1 MLALRKY
8 SLPLALMAV
17 AVLGVSGCQA
27 LDTLGGGQAED
38 ESVSDGAAT
47 DSTTGQ
53 ETPAPQGD
61 APSEEA
67 PAEVA
72 VPVCEDLYSEN
83 MNTAL
88 LDEVRVSVGDN
99 SEGDFG
105 YGTTNPAL
113 VSLLK
118 TVRADLRI
126 SCTWYLPASESVSV
140 TSVAI
145 ISGDTKREVS
155 GVLNSTTAIASTL
168 GAGNLWDIRS
178 ATSDES
184 PDYIATEAH
193 LLIDTPCPAT
203 LAEQSCALWVTSNY
217 AYGQAKPLTVD
228 AATTLGV
235 LSAP

>member
-8 SLPLALMAV
+8 ALPLALMAV

-27 LDTLGGGQAED
+27 LDTLRGGQAED
-38 ESVSDGAAT
+38 QSVSDGAAT

-67 PAEVA
+67 AEVA
-72 VPVCEDLYSEN
+72 VPVCEDLYSPS

-88 LDEVRVSVGDN
+88 LGEVRVSVGDN

-105 YGTTNPAL
+105 YGTTTPEL
-113 VSLLK
+113 VALLK

-145 ISGDTKREVS
+145 ISADTKREVS
-155 GVLNSTTAIASTL
+155 EVLNSTSAIASTL

-235 LSAP
+235 LSTP